1 MPGLK
6 RALVTGAAGF
16 IGRQVVEALAS
27 GDIRVDALVR
37 RRAQGAPSSQGVAL
51 IEGDICVETDLNRL
65 VGDYDVIFH
74 LAGRAHAFADVQDL
88 YQRANVEGTR
98 HILEIAE
105 ARRTRC
111 VVFFSSVKAMGEESP
126 GCLDE
131 SAEPKPATPYG
142 QSKLAAERLVLDCGK
157 RTGMHV
163 VCLRLPMV
171 YGPGN
176 KGNMVRMIEAIHR
189 GRFPPVSNVRNR
201 RSMVYVGNVVD
212 AALLAATHPSANGQT
227 YIVTDSRP
235 YSTGEVY
242 IQICRA
248 LGKPVPRWSVPKSV
262 LKVVGYVGD
271 GIGRLRGKRWL
282 FDSDAFAKLTGDAWY
297 SSSKISRELGYRPRA
312 GFEEAL
318 PEMIAWYRETQGRP
332 PC

>member
-1 MPGLK
+1 MK
-6 RALVTGAAGF
+6 RVLVTGASGF
-16 IGRQVVEALAS
+16 IGGHLVGGLISHGVR
-27 GDIRVDALVR
+27 IDALVR
-37 RRAQGAPSSQGVAL
+37 QRPRRSKWGQEVTVIG
-51 IEGDICVETDLNRL
+51 GDICNRNDLEQL
-65 VGDYDVIFH
+65 KGDYDVVFH
-74 LAGRAHAFADVQDL
+74 LAGRAHAMSEAVGDENI
-88 YQRANVEGTR
+88 YNRINVDGTR
-98 HILEIAE
+98 CVLDIAE
-105 ARRTRC
+105 ARRARSL
-111 VVFFSSVKAMGEESP
+111 VFFSSVKAMGEEST

-131 SAEPKPATPYG
+131 STEPKPATPYG

-176 KGNMVRMIEAIHR
+176 KGNMVRMIEAIDR

-201 RSMVYVGNVVD
+201 RSMVHVGNVVD

-235 YSTGEVY
+235 YSTGELY

-248 LGKPVPRWSVPKSV
+248 LGKPVPRWSVPKSA
-262 LKVVGYVGD
+262 LKAAGCVGD
-271 GIGRLRGKRWL
+271 GIGRLRGRRWL